1 MFYIVLYD
9 STKFIVHIVYC
20 IFSYGLI
27 FMTNLVL
34 VLAAVPGGENS
45 GLNQNSIT
53 IAVIAVLAVLLV
65 IIVVIA
71 VVLYKRKN
79 RYAVVYTFYKKPI
92 ICQSFNF
99 LTFPEIQPEIFLTF
113 AEINRP
119 KWVTLS
125 LFVLY
130 TRILIPCRT
139 F

>member
-9 STKFIVHIVYC
+9 STKFIVHVVYC
-20 IFSYGLI
+20 ILSCGLI

-34 VLAAVPGGENS
+34 VLAAVPGGES
-45 GLNQNSIT
+45 STLNQNSIT

-79 RYAVVYTFYKKPI
+79 RYAVVWNFYKKP
-92 ICQSFNF
+92 SFF
-99 LTFPEIQPEIFLTF
+99 LSLDLLTFLEIEPETFLTF
-113 AEINRP
+113 AEINWL
-119 KWVTLS
+119 KWVTLCLS
-125 LFVLY
+125 C
-130 TRILIPCRT
+130 ILE